1 MALLER
7 KEQVLKNLKKS
18 KLIKETQ
25 EYKLTL
31 IVKKILDIV

>member
-7 KEQVLKNLKKS
+7 KEQVLKPKEVKA
-18 KLIKETQ
+18 IKETQ